1 MEITTTQLKRC
12 DLVTV
17 TGRVD
22 GSTAPDLERAL
33 RSITDDGR
41 FRIVLDLGGTEFM
54 SSAGL
59 RALISTW
66 KTVRRFNRGDIVLAN
81 VPPKI
86 DAVLDLAGLKS
97 QFRIF
102 PTATEAVGSF

>member
-1 MEITTTQLKRC
+1 MEITIAQLKRC

-17 TGRVD
+17 VGRVD
-22 GSTAPDLERAL
+22 GNTAPDLERAL

-41 FRIVLDLGGTEFM
+41 FHIVLDLGGTEFL

-66 KTVRRFNRGDIVLAN
+66 KTARRLNRGDIVLAN
-81 VPPKI
+81 LSPKV

-102 PTATEAVGSF
+102 PTTAEAVGSF